1 MFNWCLLNFL
11 QSVTGVSSSLSFF
24 LMPWIFWRNEVAG
37 TDECHS
43 GLGWFHLHGIIWFVP
58 LSHILPV
65 NWLLNLEAMVFKL
78 KKKSRVFYRS
88 CCVLLI
94 ASHQEHIPQIV
105 SLLMMLTLL
114 SEFGCFHS
122 ELYFKISQQHLPNGF
137 SAINDDWIVLLFLP
151 H

>member
-1 MFNWCLLNFL
+1 MSLKFSSICNRCLLFSLLFPNAMNIL
-11 QSVTGVSSSLSFF
+11 KKWSRWYWWMSLWIGLVSSSWHHLVCSFISHPSCKLVVKF
-24 LMPWIFWRNEVAG
+24 RG
-37 TDECHS
+37 Y
-43 GLGWFHLHGIIWFVP
+43 GIQI
-58 LSHILPV
+58 
-65 NWLLNLEAMVFKL
+65 K

-122 ELYFKISQQHLPNGF
+122 ELYFKISQQPLPNGF